1 MQRKTKSATQKQL
14 RRSWSPLIWMTL
26 LTHTQPHRSVYSSKK
41 NYQHC
46 RGPLSGFMRES
57 GFQAQ
62 SKFYRKK
69 ISGVQNKSPVTILNS
84 SERRSRKFLRRNRRR
99 WSARH
104 ELFRECYLPAWLKG
118 EDWRNETVIW
128 RWGSSSNNWIKARL
142 WERLQIKE
150 SNGVATRH
158 MHLTS
163 VQCTKQWW
171 RKQRGRRT
179 DDYSHLHLR
188 GLLRKGVK
196 VGRSEMITTITKIFP

>member
-1 MQRKTKSATQKQL
+1 MT
-14 RRSWSPLIWMTL
+14 PLI
-26 LTHTQPHRSVYSSKK
+26 HTQLHRSVYSSKK

-46 RGPLSGFMRES
+46 RGPLSGLMRES
-57 GFQAQ
+57 GFKLRV
-62 SKFYRKK
+62 SFREKK
-69 ISGVQNKSPVTILNS
+69 IRGVQKKSPVTILNS
-84 SERRSRKFLRRNRRR
+84 SERRSRKLLRRNTRR

-104 ELFRECYLPAWLKG
+104 GLFRECYLPAWLKG
-118 EDWRNETVIW
+118 EDWRNETVIC
-128 RWGSSSNNWIKARL
+128 RWGSSSNNWIKARS

-150 SNGVATRH
+150 SNGVSTRH

-171 RKQRGRRT
+171 RKQRERIT